1 MIRKLQIKFVAMCM
15 ILVTAVLGVVFTAV
29 FFSAKQNIEVISH
42 QVLQRVMED
51 DTPSGRPD
59 LGLNR
64 GGEDVLLPYF
74 TVNLWDRSGIYEAF
88 VTGGTYSNLQDTQ
101 ELQTILTD
109 CLQQNRPE
117 GTIHSYGLRYLR
129 RDYGLY
135 ERIAFVD
142 MSMETTM
149 LHRLMRSYFLIVLAA
164 LILLLG
170 VSILLSRWATA
181 PVEKAWRQQRQF
193 LSDASHELKTPLASI
208 RLLADS
214 ILQSEEMDR
223 ETLRDFVSDIGE
235 EADRLTR
242 ITEHLLSLTRLDSL
256 PVGATQIVDLA
267 AVARRALSMLA
278 PVADAAQVTVEASLR
293 SGCTLRCT
301 EDDLYQICFNLME
314 NAIKYNLPGGK
325 VFVSVCRDG
334 DQVLLEVADTGIGIP
349 EEELPKVFNR
359 FYRVD
364 KARSRAAGGT
374 GLGLSIVRDTVRRH
388 GGWITAQRRQPEG
401 SVFTAG
407 FPCET
412 PEVGGEPL

>member
-349 EEELPKVFNR
+349 PEAQSRVFER

-364 KARSRAAGGT
+364 KGRARKNGGT
-374 GLGLSIVRDTVRRH
+374 GLGLAIVKHIALLHHARIDLQSQV
-388 GGWITAQRRQPEG
+388 G
-401 SVFTAG
+401 SGTTIKVT
-407 FPCET
+407 FPKA
-412 PEVGGEPL
+412 